1 MVQELADLLGARMAC
16 TRPLVENNWFDAKHQ
31 IGLSGR
37 TVKPKLLICVGVS
50 GAVQTVAGM
59 KGSDLII
66 AINSDPQAPIFDVAN
81 YGFVGDLY
89 EIIPRLT
96 KMIREAR

>member
-1 MVQELADLLGARMAC
+1 M
-16 TRPLVENNWFDAKHQ
+16 
-31 IGLSGR
+31 
-37 TVKPKLLICVGVS
+37 
-50 GAVQTVAGM
+50 QTVAGM